1 MKAAEWQKD
10 YLQIPASRCSADNV
24 LTWPI
29 FRGQF
34 RESSLITTLFQH
46 SHGSVD
52 ERSRDEWTL
61 SEGFRSTPDEHIPRL
76 VDRFIQNVHTKN
88 PILDLES
95 LIQSG
100 RHAAEFG
107 VQWDAKSCLILLA
120 CALGCV
126 SNSFSVS
133 MQDSSLM
140 SSQEAHSQQFSTTS
154 SAQLREGDAF
164 FTLACR
170 RLGLLRYSVIG
181 AQCHFFA
188 GVYLMYIFRPLPAWN
203 HFYQASTFYRL
214 RLRLIDGLDKSA
226 YQVEPHKASVARRLE
241 QSLYWSCFKSE
252 VEIRVELPL
261 PQSAIAE
268 YEYPDLFP
276 TPPTLPDEYPS
287 HSEQP
292 TDNITP
298 DEFGGPSNDIQSLP
312 TRGVYNQIA
321 KLFNEEQSWYYYL
334 TEVALRRIG
343 NRVLN
348 AFYREE
354 SSTWSNI
361 KPLIPIALE
370 FESQIDTWLA
380 NLPPAMKLY
389 DTDTPTPGNEI
400 RNSIDIK
407 ESISMELRWAVS
419 NRFLEIRLWLY
430 QPFLY
435 HAIHLP
441 ASSTIDRGGPNSSL
455 SSDELEIMQRFV
467 DSGLNCCMKIL
478 QARCL
483 RHRHHG
489 IWFDLRALVT
499 ASLIFIALARS
510 ENTSMPNLHTEGL
523 RNHLNPTLEALTYWE
538 DEALDI
544 KKARLVLDDLLEKFD
559 ESERP

>member
-1 MKAAEWQKD
+1 M
-10 YLQIPASRCSADNV
+10 

-29 FRGQF
+29 FQNEF
-34 RESSLITTLFQH
+34 RESFLITTLFQH

-52 ERSRDEWTL
+52 DRSTDAWTL
-61 SEGFRSTPDEHIPRL
+61 PEGFRSTPEEHIPNL

-88 PILDLES
+88 PIVDLEL
-95 LIQSG
+95 LIRAA

-107 VQWDAKSCLILLA
+107 VQWDAQSCLILLA
-120 CALGCV
+120 CALGCI
-126 SNSFSVS
+126 SHPFSVA
-133 MQDSSLM
+133 MQDSSSIGSPHDDNSQRF
-140 SSQEAHSQQFSTTS
+140 SSSHA
-154 SAQLREGDAF
+154 AQLREGEAF

-170 RLGLLRYSVIG
+170 RIGLLRYSVIG

-188 GVYLMYIFRPLPAWN
+188 GVYLMYTFRPLPAWN

-214 RLRLIDGLDKSA
+214 RLRLVDGLDKSA
-226 YQVEPHKASVARRLE
+226 YQNEQQQASVARRLE

-276 TPPTLPDEYPS
+276 TPPTLPDGYS
-287 HSEQP
+287 KDSERVADTLPRETIAGQL
-292 TDNITP
+292 DNDTI
-298 DEFGGPSNDIQSLP
+298 GLP
-312 TRGVYNQIA
+312 TRGVYNHIA

-354 SSTWSNI
+354 SSTWLGI

-370 FESQIDTWLA
+370 FESQIETWLA
-380 NLPPAMKLY
+380 NLPPAMRFY
-389 DTDTPTPGNEI
+389 DNDMTMLGNG
-400 RNSIDIK
+400 RPLPADIQ
-407 ESISMELRWAVS
+407 ESISVELSWALS

-435 HAIHLP
+435 YAIHR
-441 ASSTIDRGGPNSSL
+441 SVYDSHIH
-455 SSDELEIMQRFV
+455 SDMFPHSPSAEEIGIIQGFV

-510 ENTSMPNLHTEGL
+510 GKVDIPNLHPEGL
-523 RNHLNPTLEALTYWE
+523 RSHLNPTLEALTYWE
-538 DEALDI
+538 DEAPDI
-544 KKARLVLDDLLEKFD
+544 KKARGILNELLGKID
-559 ESERP
+559 ELAGS